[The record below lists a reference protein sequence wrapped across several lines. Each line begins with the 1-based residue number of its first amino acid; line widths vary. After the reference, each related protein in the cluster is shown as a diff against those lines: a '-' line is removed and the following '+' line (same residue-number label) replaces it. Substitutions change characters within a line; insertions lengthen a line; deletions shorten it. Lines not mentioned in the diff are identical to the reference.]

1 MMKSIVIYGPG
12 AMVRRVAGEGAAAN
26 ALAAVNEGGVARRL
40 HGSPLGDLATLSDAR
55 LPPTVEAF
63 DLAYPGFEDW
73 YA

>member
-1 MMKSIVIYGPG
+1 MKSIVIYGPG
-12 AMVRRVAGEGAAAN
+12 DMKRLVRGEGAEVN

-40 HGSPLGDLATLSDAR
+40 HGSPLGDLAMLGDGR
-55 LPPTVEAF
+55 LPATVEAF